1 MTQSRGRGKRS
12 AQDAANTRRNILN
25 VAASCFAQAGFDRA
39 SVRDIAA
46 EAGVSHGVLRHH
58 FGSKADLWQAVM
70 SEVFSEFQAKVAPLL
85 ADDSTNDAA
94 ERFRRLVRGFIEV
107 TQSHTDYARLFVME
121 TQGDNERA
129 EFCRAQFR
137 LQHQAIGPLF
147 AAAKEVLPELQHH
160 TNDSFSYCL
169 LSLTYFPLM
178 FPALKADQKDI
189 DVDFLMQVLFSRPAM
204 TAG

>member
-107 TQSHTDYARLFVME
+107 TQSPSQSPTFSPSANPSMSPS
-121 TQGDNERA
+121 Q
-129 EFCRAQFR
+129 
-137 LQHQAIGPLF
+137 
-147 AAAKEVLPELQHH
+147 LP
-160 TNDSFSYCL
+160 SASPS
-169 LSLTYFPLM
+169 LSPT
-178 FPALKADQKDI
+178 KVRQ
-189 DVDFLMQVLFSRPAM
+189 
-204 TAG
+204 TTE